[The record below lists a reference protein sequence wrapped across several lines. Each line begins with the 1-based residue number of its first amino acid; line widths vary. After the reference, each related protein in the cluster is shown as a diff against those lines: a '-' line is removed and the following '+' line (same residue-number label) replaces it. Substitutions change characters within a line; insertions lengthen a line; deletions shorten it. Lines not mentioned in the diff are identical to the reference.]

1 MGLLAYA
8 DLLGSTSGCTTPES
22 DHDAVAT
29 MGIYNGITLAGFM
42 WHNFNETTHH
52 YGRRHSFHT
61 GANSSLA
68 IPSIELLLTMYPEYT
83 AVLTVRNASD
93 ENTQRLRKTLSS
105 FPEDRSTIHILDLG
119 SLAAVESYA
128 GVIKADITA
137 GRLPPRAAIICNAF
151 TWSISDG
158 LKFSGSFRPEGG
170 KIVILGSDSHYP
182 GKSGLEKF
190 PPNLPDDLELL
201 VHSAPDQI
209 GEEDPLLCKI
219 SAVAMDPGGLIDSRC
234 MSSGVPSASWFLMR
248 GVLGPLQPLLKY
260 LVPTLRNTKVVAA
273 DLIDISVGKE
283 YRRSSGYYV
292 MLNKDESSPE
302 SQDEEKQLRLWKKSM
317 EWIKLSQDQTPLQD
331 IFA

>member
-1 MGLLAYA
+1 MEGGTVL
-8 DLLGSTSGCTTPES
+8 
-22 DHDAVAT
+22 
-29 MGIYNGITLAGFM
+29 I
-42 WHNFNETTHH
+42 
-52 YGRRHSFHT
+52 T

-68 IPSIELLLTMYPEYT
+68 IPSIEYLLTRYPEYT

-93 ENTQRLRKTLSS
+93 ENTQRLRETLSG
-105 FPEDRSTIHILDLG
+105 FPEDRSTIHTLDLG

-137 GRLPPRAAIICNAF
+137 GRLPPLAAIICNAF

-158 LKFSGSFRPEGG
+158 LKFTSDNYESSMAVNHLAHLAMVLRLLGSFRSEGG

-201 VHSAPDQI
+201 VRPAPDQI
-209 GEEDPLLCKI
+209 GEEVGRGFQRYGLSKVAAIMGMYQLNKRLSKDSLLSKI
-219 SAVAMDPGGLIDSRC
+219 SAVAMDPGGLTDSRC
-234 MSSGVPSASWFLMR
+234 MSSGVPSAWWFLMR

-260 LVPTLRNTKVVAA
+260 LVPTLRNTKVAAA

-283 YRRSSGYYV
+283 HRGSSGYYV

-317 EWIKLSQDQTPLQD
+317 EWIKLNQNQTPLQE